1 MDNDFYIKKQLAKI
15 YKTISYKIQFYDKK
29 VINSYESNRLISGM
43 INENNP
49 CMVSR
54 FGATEL
60 LCINSYLNGKGY
72 NKTVKY
78 RIKNH
83 AGVFPDTDEI
93 LDKFSE
99 IYIES
104 IRNIDILAVWGIKSE
119 KKIINKFC
127 KKDIK
132 LINPRGLEP
141 YYFNEE
147 GWSRLLDNKKV
158 LVIHPFKKSIL
169 KQYEIRESIFEMKN
183 ILPEF
188 KSLQVIEAVQ
198 SIAGECNDFNN
209 WLDAYSYMCNKIDSI
224 DFDIAIIGAGAY
236 GLPLC
241 SYVKSKGKKAI
252 HMGGAT
258 QILFGI
264 KGMRWDN
271 HKFISSLYNE
281 SWKRPY
287 EQEVPVQY
295 KKVEGGSYW

>member
-1 MDNDFYIKKQLAKI
+1 MDNDLYIKKKLAKI
-15 YKTISYKIQFYDKK
+15 YKNIGLRIQFYDKK
-29 VINSYESNRLISGM
+29 VISSIESNKLISEV
-43 INENNP
+43 ITENKP

-60 LCINSYLNGKGY
+60 LCVSSFLKEKNYSEEI
-72 NKTVKY
+72 KY

-83 AGVFPDTDEI
+83 AGVFPDTDES
-93 LDKFSE
+93 LDEFSK
-99 IYIES
+99 IYIDS
-104 IRNIDILAVWGIKSE
+104 IKNIDILAVWGIKNE
-119 KKIINKFC
+119 KKIINKYC

-132 LINPRGLEP
+132 LIKPRGLEP
-141 YYFNEE
+141 YYFKED
-147 GWSRLLDNKKV
+147 GWSRLLENKKV

-169 KQYEIRESIFEMKN
+169 KQYERRREIFDMIN

-198 SIAGECNDFNN
+198 SIAGEGCSFDN
-209 WLDAYSYMCNKIDSI
+209 WVDAYNDMCNKIDKL

-287 EQEVPVQY
+287 EEEVPVEY